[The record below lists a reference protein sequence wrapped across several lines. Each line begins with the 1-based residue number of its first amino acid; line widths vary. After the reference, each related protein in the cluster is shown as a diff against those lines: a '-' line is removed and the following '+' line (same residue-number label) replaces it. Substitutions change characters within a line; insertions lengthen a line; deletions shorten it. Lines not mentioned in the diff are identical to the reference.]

1 MKVYRIKTN
10 DFAKLTN
17 NKNLLTSEQ
26 SQALEKYQSLIG
38 DKIVKFMPRGKDIV
52 LCITAGGDYF
62 ITCKPVYVD
71 SLVKIL
77 ESLKDDDGNQIIP
90 QDKIKIL
97 NKPSTQNDL
106 SIEQIKN
113 LLIA

>member
-1 MKVYRIKTN
+1 MKTYRIKTN
-10 DFAKLTN
+10 DFAKLTS

-26 SQALEKYQSLIG
+26 SQALEKYQALIG
-38 DKIVKFMPRGKDIV
+38 DKIVKFLPRGKDVV

-77 ESLKDDDGNQIIP
+77 ESVGIE
-90 QDKIKIL
+90 QDKIIIL
-97 NKPSTQNDL
+97 NKPTAQNDL

>member
-1 MKVYRIKTN
+1 MKTYRIKTN
-10 DFAKLTN
+10 DFAKLTS

-26 SQALEKYQSLIG
+26 SQALEKYQGLIG
-38 DKIVKFMPRGKDIV
+38 DKIVKFIPRGKDVV

-71 SLVKIL
+71 SLAKIL
-77 ESLKDDDGNQIIP
+77 ESVGIE

-113 LLIA
+113 LLTA